1 MLAVEWKRGAPKA
14 LWRKKVG
21 EKSKRGA
28 GANTTVEKEG
38 QIT

>member
-1 MLAVEWKRGAPKA
+1 MEARCFKA
-14 LWRKKVG
+14 LVEKKVG
-21 EKSKRGA
+21 KKSKRGA